1 MQDNLN
7 DMMVFRLVAE
17 QMSFTKAA
25 ESLGLPKSN
34 ISRKLTRLESSLG
47 VRLIERTTRSLHL
60 TEIGEIYLQHCQR
73 IHDEVESAKLC
84 VDLLA
89 NVPQGIIKV
98 ATSLSGG
105 QALIAPLIADFYHRY
120 PEIMIDMRLTNRR
133 VDVIHEGFDVA
144 IRVGQS
150 PDSSLISKKL
160 CSVQLKLF
168 ASPKYLELA
177 KPIKFPQDLSTHKTL
192 FMNAVDEKHQWEL
205 YKGNESQLVALSPS
219 AMSSDF
225 SYLATLAISKMG
237 VILMPDY
244 LFKNA
249 QEVGNLVPVLPDWS
263 SESIDIYAIYPSRQ
277 GATPKLLAFL
287 DYLGEQLPHQ

>member
-1 MQDNLN
+1 MHDNLN
-7 DMMVFRLVAE
+7 DMMVFRLIAE
-17 QMSFTKAA
+17 HMSFTKAA

-34 ISRKLTRLESSLG
+34 ISRKLTRLESNLG
-47 VRLIERTTRSLHL
+47 VRLMERTTRSLHL
-60 TEIGEIYLQHCQR
+60 TEIGEIYLQHCKR
-73 IHDEVESAKLC
+73 IHEEIENAKQC
-84 VDLLA
+84 VDVLA
-89 NVPQGIIKV
+89 NVPQGTIKV

-177 KPIKFPQDLSTHKTL
+177 KPIESPGDLSSHETL

-205 YKGNESQLVALSPS
+205 HKQHQKQLIELTPNAI
-219 AMSSDF
+219 SSDF
-225 SYLATLAISKMG
+225 SYLATLAVSGMG

-244 LFKNA
+244 LFKGA
-249 QEVGNLVPVLPDWS
+249 QKHGELVPVLSEWS
-263 SESIDIYAIYPSRQ
+263 SDSVDIYAIYPSRQ
-277 GATPKLLAFL
+277 GATPKLRAFL
-287 DYLGEQLPHQ
+287 DYLGDQLSK